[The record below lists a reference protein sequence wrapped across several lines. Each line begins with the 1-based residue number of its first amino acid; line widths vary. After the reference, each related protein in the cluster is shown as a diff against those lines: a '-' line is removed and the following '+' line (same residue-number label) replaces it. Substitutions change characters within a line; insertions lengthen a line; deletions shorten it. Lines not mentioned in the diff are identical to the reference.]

1 MPHKRQPTRQV
12 WTHSRQWMPKIRSNR
27 VPTIKL
33 IKRLVENIKVM
44 DSVPFRLLIIEDWP
58 DAIRP
63 LLVALEA
70 RGWHV
75 STAATG
81 ESGLEKA
88 GRLHP
93 DLILLEMDLPD
104 MDGITVCAQLKDDPD
119 TSDIMVIF
127 LSNSATTDDKLRG
140 FRCGAVD
147 YIAKPFSQDEVLARI
162 LVHLQ
167 VRQQCARLEAM
178 AGQRALDVAGT
189 SAHPDQRLFWRA
201 ISLLGQNLAN
211 PISMDTIAGSLGSY
225 TRKLNE
231 IFLRKTGMTMFEY
244 HTEMRLETGRRL
256 LETSGLQIR
265 QISGL
270 VGYRN
275 QGDFTRAFRKRYGA
289 APRSFRQTDKLPAE
303 GDDNDAQA

>member
-1 MPHKRQPTRQV
+1 
-12 WTHSRQWMPKIRSNR
+12 
-27 VPTIKL
+27 
-33 IKRLVENIKVM
+33 M
-44 DSVPFRLLIIEDWP
+44 DDAPFRLLIIEDRP
-58 DAIRP
+58 DALRP
-63 LLVALEA
+63 LLAALEGK
-70 RGWHV
+70 GWHV
-75 STAATG
+75 VTAATG
-81 ESGLEKA
+81 ASGLEKA

-104 MDGITVCAQLKDDPD
+104 MDGITVCAQLKGDPD
-119 TSDIMVIF
+119 TSEIMVIY
-127 LSNSATTDDKLRG
+127 LAGSTTTEDKLRG

-147 YIAKPFSQDEVLARI
+147 YITKPYSVEEAVARI
-162 LVHLQ
+162 QVHLQ
-167 VRQQCARLEAM
+167 IRQQCGRLEAM
-178 AGQRALDVAGT
+178 AERRALDVAGT
-189 SAHPDQRLFWRA
+189 AAHPDQRLFWRA

-289 APRSFRQTDKLPAE
+289 APRSFRLTDRPLAE
-303 GDDNDAQA
+303 EEDESGDAQA

>member
-1 MPHKRQPTRQV
+1 M
-12 WTHSRQWMPKIRSNR
+12 
-27 VPTIKL
+27 
-33 IKRLVENIKVM
+33 VEMGAI
-44 DSVPFRLLIIEDWP
+44 PFRLLIIEDRLES
-58 DAIRP
+58 IRP
-63 LLVALEA
+63 LLDVLEN
-70 RGWHV
+70 RDWHV
-75 STAATG
+75 TTATTG
-81 ESGLEKA
+81 ASGLEKA

-93 DLILLEMDLPD
+93 DLILLEMGLSD

-119 TSDIMVIF
+119 TADIMVIF
-127 LSNSATTDDKLRG
+127 LSNSASTEDKLRG

-147 YIAKPFSQDEVLARI
+147 YITKPYSADEVIARI
-162 LVHLQ
+162 LVHFQ
-167 VRQQCARLEAM
+167 VRQHCGRLEAM
-178 AGQRALDVAGT
+178 AEQRALDVAGA

-201 ISLLGQNLAN
+201 ISLLGQNLAK

-275 QGDFTRAFRKRYGA
+275 QGDFTRAFRKRYGN
-289 APRSFRQTDKLPAE
+289 APRSFRQTDKLVVDGDVNGE
-303 GDDNDAQA
+303 GGQT

>member
-1 MPHKRQPTRQV
+1 M
-12 WTHSRQWMPKIRSNR
+12 
-27 VPTIKL
+27 
-33 IKRLVENIKVM
+33 VEM
-44 DSVPFRLLIIEDWP
+44 DAVPFRLLIIEDRP
-58 DAIRP
+58 DTIRP
-63 LLVALEA
+63 LLDVLEN
-70 RGWHV
+70 RGWYV
-75 STAATG
+75 TTAASG

-93 DLILLEMDLPD
+93 DLILLEMKLPD
-104 MDGITVCAQLKDDPD
+104 MDGITVCSQLKSDPD

-127 LSNSATTDDKLRG
+127 LSDNTSTESKLRG
-140 FRCGAVD
+140 FRCGGVD
-147 YIAKPFSQDEVLARI
+147 YITKPFSEDEVLARI
-162 LVHLQ
+162 LVHLK
-167 VRQQCARLEAM
+167 VRQHCNRLEGM
-178 AGQRALDVAGT
+178 AERRALDVAGM
-189 SAHPDQRLFWRA
+189 SAHPDLRLFWRA
-201 ISLLGQNLAN
+201 ISLLNQNLAN

-275 QGDFTRAFRKRYGA
+275 QGDFTRAFRKRYGLS
-289 APRSFRQTDKLPAE
+289 PRGFRQTDRLPAE
-303 GDDNDAQA
+303 DSNEQA